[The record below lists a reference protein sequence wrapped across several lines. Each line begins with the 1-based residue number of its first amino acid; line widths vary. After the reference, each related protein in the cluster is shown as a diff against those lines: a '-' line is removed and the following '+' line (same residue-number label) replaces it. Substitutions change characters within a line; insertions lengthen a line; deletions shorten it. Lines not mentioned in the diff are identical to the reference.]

1 MERILP
7 LVYDEY
13 SVGSDPERDYTF
25 LDNAAYNVFQGDM
38 VAAEKGAVLTVY
50 KDQAVYPAPSGGIGG
65 NEGNTDADYF
75 CVIRGESPALDD
87 MPVFYSDNDFRILW
101 FNFDEY
107 MRIYDLAVIG
117 ENNNDDY
124 STSQTAFLAE
134 DGITLVG
141 CYASIQDHRENEGVA
156 QLVAFEGDGDFVACV
171 AYDMQVDQAGA
182 YIFNHSS
189 IAGTSNLK
197 NCTFRN
203 PNALLNSIGVVGV
216 DIGTTVI
223 NATNLLLQ
231 DNTLDFFEVTGYG
244 GSLVINKAGNKT
256 SGASFGGLGFNTLAD
271 LTGGVAGTVSE
282 DFFGN
287 VVPTGSD
294 FVGATYVGGGPPP
307 AAPKILEGKSK
318 TIGPALSKIIGRN
331 ISHRLKKEKF
341 IIH

>member
-1 MERILP
+1 MAERILP
-7 LVYDEY
+7 LAYDEFTC
-13 SVGSDPERDYTF
+13 GSDPSRDYTL
-25 LDNAAYNVFQGDM
+25 LDNAAYYVFQGDM
-38 VAAEKGAVLTVY
+38 VGNAKGAVITVY
-50 KDQAVYPAPSGGIGG
+50 KDQAVYPAPALGIGG

-75 CVIRGESPALDD
+75 CVIRGESPAFDD

-124 STSQTAFLAE
+124 SNSQTAFLAE

-141 CYASIQDHRENEGVA
+141 CYVSIQDHRENEGVA
-156 QLVAFEGDGDFVACV
+156 QLVAFEGDGNFVAAV

-182 YIFNHSS
+182 YIFNHPS
-189 IAGTSNLK
+189 INGTSNLK

-244 GSLVINKAGNKT
+244 GSVTINKAGNKT
-256 SGASFGGLGFNTLAD
+256 TGASFGGLGFNTLFD

-287 VVPTGSD
+287 VVPPGSD
-294 FVGATYVGGGPPP
+294 FVGATYVGAGPVP
-307 AAPKILEGKSK
+307 
-318 TIGPALSKIIGRN
+318 GRPD
-331 ISHRLKKEKF
+331 HLWFKKKKFDGFRFEKKEFKKLNF
-341 IIH
+341 GR